1 METLE
6 NNPRLHFLLK
16 EFVLIN
22 YESDADTS
30 ENVLLREYNFL
41 NDTNQ
46 LNLLFEL
53 ETLLTQWDKDKS
65 YDEVRTAYFNLP
77 LHQR

>member
-30 ENVLLREYNFL
+30 KEVLLREYNFL

-53 ETLLTQWDKDKS
+53 ESLLTLWDKHKNYDK
-65 YDEVRTAYFNLP
+65 VRTAYFNLQ

>member
-1 METLE
+1 MKTLE
-6 NNPRLHFLLK
+6 NNPRLQFLLR

-30 ENVLLREYNFL
+30 DYSLIREYNFL

-53 ETLLTQWDKDKS
+53 ETLLTQWNVEKECDR
-65 YDEVRTAYFNLP
+65 VRTAEFTN
-77 LHQR
+77 